1 MSCIIYY
8 SNHCDKSK
16 AVLTT
21 LSKSRL
27 QDEIHFL
34 CIDKRVRSGPSSW
47 HIVTETGEKVL
58 LPPQVNRVPALLLL
72 NKGHQVLYGDQIL
85 QHFQPKDAAL
95 NAAATNNNGEPNA
108 FSLGRESMGG
118 YGVASDNFSFLDQ
131 SADELSAKGNGGMR
145 QMYNYAT
152 IDIIDKIETPP
163 DNYSP
168 DKVGSVSLEQLQ
180 QQRNSEIKNAGGS
193 SSGGVNGAYSGAGG
207 GGGGFRQENVVV
219 RPQQA
224 SYVNGGGGGGGGGGM
239 MQQQHQAPQQFQGQ
253 QQQYQ
258 GQQQQQ
264 YQGQQQQQQQQ
275 QYQGQQQQQQ
285 MNPNQRGQPL
295 PQPQQY
301 APVGTPPQQAV
312 AAVYRAPPQQTEYS
326 RLAAPNGGNG
336 GGQAP
341 NSGSIR
347 GLDMRSQPRGGGS
360 WI

>member
-118 YGVASDNFSFLDQ
+118 FGVASDNFSFLDQ

-180 QQRNSEIKNAGGS
+180 QQRNSEIKNASGGG
-193 SSGGVNGAYSGAGG
+193 SGGVNGVYSSAGG

-219 RPQQA
+219 RPQQ
-224 SYVNGGGGGGGGGGM
+224 
-239 MQQQHQAPQQFQGQ
+239 
-253 QQQYQ
+253 
-258 GQQQQQ
+258 QQQQQ
-264 YQGQQQQQQQQ
+264 QQFQGQQQQQQQQ
-275 QYQGQQQQQQ
+275 QYQQYSQPQQQQQ

-326 RLAAPNGGNG
+326 RLATPNGGGG
-336 GGQAP
+336 GGQVP

>member
-16 AVLTT
+16 TVLTT
-21 LSKSRL
+21 LSKSRI
-27 QDEIHFL
+27 QDDIHFL

-47 HIVTETGEKVL
+47 HIVTESGEKVL

-85 QHFQPKDAAL
+85 QHFQPKDVAL
-95 NAAATNNNGEPNA
+95 NAAATNYNGEPNA

-118 YGVASDNFSFLDQ
+118 FGVASDNFSFLDQ

-180 QQRNSEIKNAGGS
+180 QQRSLELKNVVNSG
-193 SSGGVNGAYSGAGG
+193 SGGGNTNYNGSSGAGY
-207 GGGGFRQENVVV
+207 RQENVVI
-219 RPQQA
+219 RPQQQPFM
-224 SYVNGGGGGGGGGGM
+224 NGGGGGGGGGGM
-239 MQQQHQAPQQFQGQ
+239 MQHQAPQQYAPPMMYQ
-253 QQQYQ
+253 QPEQQFS
-258 GQQQQQ
+258 
-264 YQGQQQQQQQQ
+264 
-275 QYQGQQQQQQ
+275 QQ
-285 MNPNQRGQPL
+285 MNPNQRGQAL
-295 PQPQQY
+295 PPPQQY
-301 APVGTPPQQAV
+301 APIGTPPQQAA

-326 RLAAPNGGNG
+326 RMSAQPSQNG
-336 GGQAP
+336 
-341 NSGSIR
+341 SMR
-347 GLDMRSQPRGGGS
+347 GMEVRPQPRGGGS

>member
-27 QDEIHFL
+27 QDDIHFL

-47 HIVTETGEKVL
+47 HIITESGEKVL

-95 NAAATNNNGEPNA
+95 NAAATNFNGEPNA

-118 YGVASDNFSFLDQ
+118 FGVASDNFSFLDQ

-163 DNYSP
+163 DNYTP

-180 QQRNSEIKNAGGS
+180 QQRNSEIKIA
-193 SSGGVNGAYSGAGG
+193 
-207 GGGGFRQENVVV
+207 
-219 RPQQA
+219 
-224 SYVNGGGGGGGGGGM
+224 GGGGGGGGYGQENMVMRPQQSAQLNNGGGM
-239 MQQQHQAPQQFQGQ
+239 MQQHQAPQQRLPP
-253 QQQYQ
+253 
-258 GQQQQQ
+258 QQQQQ
-264 YQGQQQQQQQQ
+264 YSQFQQP
-275 QYQGQQQQQQ
+275 Q

-301 APVGTPPQQAV
+301 APIGTPPQQA
-312 AAVYRAPPQQTEYS
+312 AAAAYRAPPQQTEYS
-326 RLAAPNGGNG
+326 RLSASQNGGPENNG
-336 GGQAP
+336 GM
-341 NSGSIR
+341 R
-347 GLDMRSQPRGGGS
+347 GMDVRPQPRGGGS